1 MSSIMRW
8 RSGLMGLSDIA
19 KTPVSHG
26 VEPHDFETGPGLRVP
41 LSAHRPPAAH
51 SPLLPLERFSPNLS
65 CGRRYRSAGRS
76 GPDHRSGMEGGGSA
90 GAPRIDRETKER
102 ARAWRAPC
110 VDLLGRIRAR
120 G

>member
-51 SPLLPLERFSPNLS
+51 SPLLPRERFSPHVD
-65 CGRRYRSAGRS
+65 S
-76 GPDHRSGMEGGGSA
+76 GHGGSFVPCPLSA
-90 GAPRIDRETKER
+90 LLRHCLSGTKRKIFTTRTRSLRLRVSPPVAVSALGA
-102 ARAWRAPC
+102 
-110 VDLLGRIRAR
+110 
-120 G
+120 

>member
-51 SPLLPLERFSPNLS
+51 SPLLPRERFSPNVDTS
-65 CGRRYRSAGRS
+65 RPECANTGHS
-76 GPDHRSGMEGGGSA
+76 G
-90 GAPRIDRETKER
+90 T
-102 ARAWRAPC
+102 AWRQ
-110 VDLLGRIRAR
+110 AR
-120 G
+120 PGVSNFAMPWSNSDRPSGIHQD

>member
-51 SPLLPLERFSPNLS
+51 SPLLPRERFSPHVDTGLS
-65 CGRRYRSAGRS
+65 RGADCRSPQSATLPMPDRASLLSPETPAITGARS
-76 GPDHRSGMEGGGSA
+76 
-90 GAPRIDRETKER
+90 III
-102 ARAWRAPC
+102 
-110 VDLLGRIRAR
+110 L
-120 G
+120 